1 MGRVRVGRGRRLS
14 RRVFRDKPKV
24 RGFCRRVR
32 MEEGSR
38 RRSQVASTASVERVH
53 RWTEVDRSPLAN
65 NAQPRAPLLSMKTE
79 EGASSSRLSR
89 STRSRG
95 RPRRRTVEAEVRRS
109 RLPSTSTERPFLPFE
124 RHSSHPPRCP
134 PRPPLLRP
142 LRSQHPSRPVPRLYE
157 LRSPRPPRPA
167 TPPLA
172 LLSGR

>member
-1 MGRVRVGRGRRLS
+1 MGRVRVRRGLRLS

-24 RGFCRRVR
+24 RGVCRRVR

-38 RRSQVASTASVERVH
+38 RGSQAVSTARVERV
-53 RWTEVDRSPLAN
+53 RLWTQVDRSQPAN
-65 NAQPRAPLLSMKTE
+65 NAQPRPPLLSMETE
-79 EGASSSRLSR
+79 EGASNSRLFR

-109 RLPSTSTERPFLPFE
+109 RLPPTSTERPFLPLE
-124 RHSSHPPRCP
+124 KRSSRLPRCP
-134 PRPPLLRP
+134 LRPPLLQP
-142 LRSQHPSRPVPRLYE
+142 LRSQHPSRLVPRLYE
-157 LRSPRPPRPA
+157 LRSPRLPKPA